1 MALGLR
7 FYRRLEISSPERQMD
22 YLDRGLHSGPY
33 FLSDALTEPPLADY
47 RNSVME
53 DALEAHFEGDSV
65 RSGPNRMWLWT
76 TGSKLESSY
85 FRWQDEPLRE
95 WGYVFWDQKRLGNWD
110 LPNEEYETWVE
121 RRREGIR
128 KALAEQS
135 S

>member
-7 FYRRLEISSPERQMD
+7 FYRRLEISSPDRQMG
-22 YLDRGLHSGPY
+22 YLYHGLHSRSS

-47 RNSVME
+47 RTLVME

-65 RSGPNRMWLWT
+65 RSGPNMMWLWT
-76 TGSKLESSY
+76 TGNKLEFSY

-95 WGYVFWDQKRLGNWD
+95 WGYVFWDQKRLEKWN
-110 LPNEEYETWVE
+110 LPNEEYGTWLE
-121 RRREGIR
+121 RRGEGIR

-135 S
+135 L